1 MTRHDRP
8 DHTMPGHEP
17 ADVGRSYVGAAKW
30 TCWIV
35 GAVFILVALLGFFG
49 DDLVLGIFAVN
60 TLHNIVHLVSG
71 ALLVAIGFLTELAA
85 RITLWVFAAV
95 YGLVMILG
103 FAGVEPAI
111 ELLHLNMADNWLHLL
126 LTLLFV
132 AGALLSHAQA
142 RTAVDRR
149 IAERRA

>member
-1 MTRHDRP
+1 
-8 DHTMPGHEP
+8 MPGHEP
-17 ADVGRSYVGAAKW
+17 TDIGRSYVGAAKW

-35 GAVFILVALLGFFG
+35 GAVFILVALLGFFSG
-49 DDLVLGIFAVN
+49 DDLVLGIFMVN

-71 ALLVAIGFLTELAA
+71 ALLVAVGFLTEAAA
-85 RITLWVFAAV
+85 RITLWVFAAI
-95 YGLVMILG
+95 YGLVMLLG
-103 FAGVEPAI
+103 FLGVEPAV

-132 AGALLSHAQA
+132 SGALLSHAQA
-142 RTAVDRR
+142 RGAVDRR